1 MECIKFQG
9 LGDSDSLDASDI
21 EIDDNN
27 KSFEENEDRG
37 NPFTIASSLINLIKA
52 QQFYQQF
59 NFNRIN

>member
-27 KSFEENEDRG
+27 KSLEENEDQMNSNDVGRVRTG
-37 NPFTIASSLINLIKA
+37 FNPF
-52 QQFYQQF
+52 
-59 NFNRIN
+59 